1 MSTRAARRSPRVKE
15 VKEEL
20 EEVEEEVNEEMMMVV
35 EEEQEEVEEV
45 DNDEGGDAD
54 DSDADGDYVPPPD
67 IRPGKVAKEEMDDEI
82 EDMPIDIY
90 EFPNE
95 EESVG
100 EKTIPG
106 HLCKGCYRIFT
117 SQGGLKRHLRACPNI
132 ADKLP
137 LDKLDLLE
145 QSTEMMDDTT
155 AAEEFEREGMCH
167 CCGEDIETAHVGGE
181 FPCSDCE
188 KSFKLRSSYER
199 HRRVIHSEGTTFDC
213 PECNARCPDKGTLA
227 RHMYTHTGL
236 KPYECPVCHK
246 EFSRRYHLVRH
257 NYQTGCNGKQRPT
270 FPCQVCGRIFN
281 RKDNLREHLRAHA
294 GETKRKKKYKCDQC
308 VKEFY
313 GITLLKIHQRL
324 HTEGGDADLD
334 VEPMVKM
341 EPGKRGRPSVGS
353 WKSMKALVMQGEK
366 PYECDICHNRFPSSG
381 AMKKHRRKHTGER
394 PYECKEYMLLTYDS
408 KGDEK
413 QICTYIK
420 CYAKFA
426 AKETLN
432 RHMKTHSGVKPH
444 ACEHCGKAFIQAS
457 QLKAHMFHHTGENG
471 HTCDIC
477 NKTFNRKARLELH
490 IKYIHEGADPFQCDI
505 CRRTFIRKEDLN
517 RHSLLH
523 TGVKPHKCP
532 ICTKGFTMK
541 SSLKIHLLTHTK
553 EPPRAC
559 EVCGRAF
566 IRQDCLLRHL
576 RQKHRDHMEEVV
588 AQSDKKKLEAQLL
601 AAAAC
606 ELTSVLEDENE
617 AEGSDE
623 EDEEGTRGSPP
634 VLSESELVESM
645 HELLSLLIDE
655 ESLKSYGWPEAS
667 VDSVI
672 EAVISQCGHT
682 PATETDE
689 MSYADSL
696 RENAKLLFS
705 VVTDDAAIKQLL
717 NNQTVDQ
724 VILHMLRL
732 AKS

>member
-20 EEVEEEVNEEMMMVV
+20 PEVEETNENEEMLMV
-35 EEEQEEVEEV
+35 EEDQDEVEE
-45 DNDEGGDAD
+45 DINDEGDDEVAD
-54 DSDADGDYVPPPD
+54 NSDADRDYVPPPIEKRTSRNLD
-67 IRPGKVAKEEMDDEI
+67 KVAKVEMDDLDDN

-95 EESVG
+95 EETVG

-137 LDKLDLLE
+137 LDKLDILE
-145 QSTEMMDDTT
+145 QSTEMMDDNA

-270 FPCQVCGRIFN
+270 FPCQVCGRVFN

-308 VKEFY
+308 EKEFY
-313 GITLLKIHQRL
+313 GVTLLKIHQRL
-324 HTEGGDADLD
+324 HTEEGPETVDMIHTLEQGPA
-334 VEPMVKM
+334 
-341 EPGKRGRPSVGS
+341 KRGRPQ
-353 WKSMKALVMQGEK
+353 SMKALAMQGEK

-394 PYECKEYMLLTYDS
+394 PYECKE
-408 KGDEK
+408 
-413 QICTYIK
+413 

-576 RQKHRDHMEEVV
+576 RQKHRDHMDEVV

-617 AEGSDE
+617 ADE
-623 EDEEGTRGSPP
+623 SEDGDGEGTRGSPP

-672 EAVISQCGHT
+672 ESVISQCGHT
-682 PATETDE
+682 PATETEE

>member
-1 MSTRAARRSPRVKE
+1 MSTRAMRSSQRNKKLEMKE
-15 VKEEL
+15 ETAEVEDNTESLMLVVEEEGEEL
-20 EEVEEEVNEEMMMVV
+20 EGEAQA
-35 EEEQEEVEEV
+35 EQEEVEQEET
-45 DNDEGGDAD
+45 NEAEGDGNEEPKEEL
-54 DSDADGDYVPPPD
+54 SDADEG
-67 IRPGKVAKEEMDDEI
+67 
-82 EDMPIDIY
+82 MPIDIY

-95 EESVG
+95 DDAVG
-100 EKTIPG
+100 EKTVPG

-137 LDKLDLLE
+137 VDKLDLLE
-145 QSTEMMDDTT
+145 QSTEMMDDTM

-167 CCGEDIETAHVGGE
+167 CCGEDIDTAHVT
-181 FPCSDCE
+181 
-188 KSFKLRSSYER
+188 FKLKSSLER

-236 KPYECPVCHK
+236 KPYECPTCHK

-257 NYQTGCNGKQRPT
+257 NYQTGCNGAARPT
-270 FPCQVCGRIFN
+270 FPCQVCGRVFN

-294 GETKRKKKYKCDQC
+294 GETKRKKKFKCDKCEKQ
-308 VKEFY
+308 FY
-313 GITLLKIHQRL
+313 GLTLLRIHERL
-324 HTEGGDADLD
+324 HEEGHGLSIDEQ
-334 VEPMVKM
+334 VIE
-341 EPGKRGRPSVGS
+341 EIGKNTGRGRPSVKKLLKGI
-353 WKSMKALVMQGEK
+353 APTEK
-366 PYECDICHNRFPSSG
+366 LYECDICKNRFPSSG

-394 PYECKEYMLLTYDS
+394 PYECKE
-408 KGDEK
+408 
-413 QICTYIK
+413 
-420 CYAKFA
+420 CYARFA

-444 ACEHCGKAFIQAS
+444 VCEYCEKAFIQAS

-471 HTCDIC
+471 HTCELC

-490 IKYIHEGADPFQCDI
+490 MKYIHEGADPYQCDI
-505 CRRTFIRKEDLN
+505 CRKTFIRKEDLT
-517 RHSLLH
+517 RHCLLH

-553 EPPRAC
+553 EPPKSC

-566 IRQDCLLRHL
+566 IRQDCLIRHL
-576 RQKHRDHMEEVV
+576 RQKHRSHLDEVL
-588 AQSDKKKLEAQLL
+588 AQGDKKKLEAQLL
-601 AAAAC
+601 AAAAT
-606 ELTSVLEDENE
+606 ELTSVLEDGE
-617 AEGSDE
+617 
-623 EDEEGTRGSPP
+623 EEGDEGEGGNESGGDSRRPP
-634 VLSESELVESM
+634 RVLSEKELIESM
-645 HELLSLLIDE
+645 QELLSLLIDE
-655 ESLKSYGWPEAS
+655 ESLTAYGWPHTPVET
-667 VDSVI
+667 VI
-672 EAVISQCGHT
+672 QSVISQCGHM
-682 PATETDE
+682 PATESEE
-689 MSYADSL
+689 MSFADSL